1 MPDDGRQL
9 HVSIVAFPDAMMST
23 LAGIHDVLSSIP
35 ILVEAGQLPPMAA
48 PFRVEIVGAAAG
60 QLPLA
65 SGMPI
70 EVQRSVRDV
79 GRTDIVIA
87 PSLLLTDGVWQ
98 KGRYGELVD
107 WMSDQHRQGAVL
119 ASACTGLFLLA
130 ETGAFDAH
138 EATVHWGFERAFRH
152 TYPEIPVFPERP
164 LVVSGETENLV
175 SSGASMTW
183 HDMVLYLA
191 ARNGGANVAQAIARF
206 FAFQWH
212 RDGLSPYIVFDGQ
225 ADHGDAAIADAQR
238 WLADHFSVGS
248 PVEEMIRR
256 SGLAERTFKRR
267 FTAATGHSP
276 IDYVQRLRVEDAKR
290 RLERT
295 SEPIEAIGWQV
306 GYEDPAFFRRL
317 FKRVTSLSPGAYR
330 RRFQIPEYAR
340 RREGADRPAPGPAG
354 ESVRQ
359 GRQA

>member
-1 MPDDGRQL
+1 MPDDRRQL

-48 PFRVEIVGAAAG
+48 PFSVEIVGAAAG

-70 EVQRSVRDV
+70 EVQRAVRDV
-79 GRTDIVIA
+79 GRTDIVVA
-87 PSLLLTDGVWQ
+87 PSLLLTDGIWR
-98 KGRYGELVD
+98 KGRYGELVE
-107 WMSDQHRQGAVL
+107 WISHQHRQGAVL
-119 ASACTGLFLLA
+119 ASACSGLFLLA
-130 ETGAFDAH
+130 ETGAFDGH
-138 EATVHWGFERAFRH
+138 EATVHWGFERAFRE
-152 TYPEIPVFPERP
+152 TYPDIPVFPERT

-175 SSGASMTW
+175 TSGAAMTW

-191 ARNGGANVAQAIARF
+191 ARNGGATVAQAIARF
-206 FAFQWH
+206 FALQWH
-212 RDGLSPYIVFDGQ
+212 REGLSPYIVFDSQ
-225 ADHGDAAIADAQR
+225 ADHGDAAITDAQR
-238 WLADHFSVGS
+238 WLAEHFSVAS

-267 FTAATGHSP
+267 FTVATGHSP
-276 IDYVQRLRVEDAKR
+276 IDYVQRVRVEEAKR

-295 SEPIEAIGWQV
+295 AEPVETIGWQV

-340 RREGADRPAPGPAG
+340 RREGDGRPAIRPASARVRQAG
-354 ESVRQ
+354 E
-359 GRQA
+359 A